1 MQKFIFPALAGF
13 LLLGGCTAAQIEAAQ
28 NTIEGDIQAGTSL
41 ACGIIPTLETITS
54 VAGVLF
60 PGISSIAA
68 IGAAGEQTL
77 ENAICKAAPAP
88 ASARYRALPLKSG
101 APAIIGSIQGVPI
114 TGWRSR

>member
-1 MQKFIFPALAGF
+1 MRKFIIPAFAGF

-60 PGISSIAA
+60 PGIGSITA
-68 IGAAGEQTL
+68 IGAAGETAL
-77 ENAICKAAPAP
+77 ENAICKAAPPA

-101 APAIIGSIQGVPI
+101 APALIGSVQGVPVS
-114 TGWRSR
+114 GWRSR